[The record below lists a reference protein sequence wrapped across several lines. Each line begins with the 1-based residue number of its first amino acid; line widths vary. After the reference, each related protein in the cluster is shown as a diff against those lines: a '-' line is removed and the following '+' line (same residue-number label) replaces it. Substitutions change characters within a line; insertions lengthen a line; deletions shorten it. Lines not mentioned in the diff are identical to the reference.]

1 MDIKSLIRDVP
12 DFPSP
17 GIVFKDITPLL
28 SDADALRWV
37 VKQICDRYRGEVD
50 AVVGIESRGF
60 IVGAPVAYELGVG
73 LVVARKPGKL
83 PSTIHSVSYALEYGN
98 DSLEMHTDS
107 FDKGA
112 RVVVVDDLLA
122 TGGTAKATVELAR
135 KAGAEVLECAFIIE
149 LGFLGGA
156 RSLHPCGAHSLVK
169 YD

>member
-1 MDIKSLIRDVP
+1 MDIKRLIRDIP

-17 GIVFKDITPLL
+17 GIVFKDITPVL

-37 VKQICDRYRGEVD
+37 VRQICDRYRGEVD

-83 PSTIHSVSYALEYGN
+83 PYATHRVSYSLEYGS
-98 DSLEMHTDS
+98 DALEMHTDA
-107 FDKGA
+107 FVAGE
-112 RVVVVDDLLA
+112 RVVIVDDLLA
-122 TGGTAKATVELAR
+122 TGGTAKATVELVR
-135 KAGAEVLECAFIIE
+135 KAGAEVVECAFIIE
-149 LGFLGGA
+149 LGFLSGA
-156 RSLHPCGAHSLVK
+156 KALHPCTAHSLVK